1 MFDQTFVDGVGK
13 TNKSWTVGLSFA
25 LEFALVGVMIL
36 IPLIWTEVLPKASL
50 VNFLTAPAPPPPPPP
65 PPPPQPVQKIVKV
78 VPRQFNGQTLQ
89 APRKI
94 PTQVAM
100 ISEEQLAPLGAGA
113 GVVGGI
119 EGGVLSG
126 LGGAGFAS
134 IGQAPPPPPPPPKVV
149 EVKPKQE
156 GPVKLSSGVQAGRC
170 INCASLKPVYPQ
182 IAKQARIQGA
192 VVLSAII
199 AKDGTIQSLK
209 VVSSANPLLTPAA
222 LDAVKKWVYIPYIL
236 NNDPVEVST
245 EITVNF
251 SLQ

>member
-50 VNFLTAPAPPPPPPP
+50 VSMLTAPAPPPPPPP

-94 PTQVAM
+94 PKQVAM
-100 ISEEQLAPLGAGA
+100 ISEEQLPPLGAGA

-119 EGGVLSG
+119 DGGVPGG
-126 LGGAGFAS
+126 LGGASFGS
-134 IGQAPPPPPPPPKVV
+134 IGQAPPPPPPPPVV

-156 GPVKLSSGVQAGRC
+156 GPVKLERRRAGR
-170 INCASLKPVYPQ
+170 ADVS
-182 IAKQARIQGA
+182 IAPALSRRIRRSPSRRA
-192 VVLSAII
+192 FRV
-199 AKDGTIQSLK
+199 
-209 VVSSANPLLTPAA
+209 P
-222 LDAVKKWVYIPYIL
+222 
-236 NNDPVEVST
+236 
-245 EITVNF
+245 
-251 SLQ
+251 